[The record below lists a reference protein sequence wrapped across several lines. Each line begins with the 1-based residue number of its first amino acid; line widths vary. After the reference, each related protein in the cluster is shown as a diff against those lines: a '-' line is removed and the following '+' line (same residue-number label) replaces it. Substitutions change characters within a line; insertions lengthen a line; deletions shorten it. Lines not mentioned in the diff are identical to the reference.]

1 MSTDPDR
8 HMHQYCSSFEQ
19 EKQRKELDK
28 DPIHRL
34 EKFQRTAVRTGGTGV
49 GAGATG
55 GPVTTTTGNTKTSG
69 SFGGAPK
76 TLRNGGAKRRQV
88 AVPAWMLGADA
99 GSEEQGDEG

>member
-1 MSTDPDR
+1 VRR
-8 HMHQYCSSFEQ
+8 HCSSFEQ

-34 EKFQRTAVRTGGTGV
+34 EKFQRTAVRTGGGGI

-88 AVPAWMLGADA
+88 AMPAWMLGADA